1 MYQALIT
8 VRHGVKLPR
17 LLLEHVQF
25 WTGKK
30 IFKRHAHHSLVLATP
45 DNAILEYKT
54 LFTRFCPE
62 AHIGHQDYEPR
73 TCKDLKS
80 GSRND
85 LHVWTRG
92 FVVHFVAPVDCFR
105 RFHLYDRV
113 GNPLLTHNDRLK
125 IPKIPAMLELCIQE
139 GFDLKEIG
147 LLDKAKGLPYIH
159 GCRADHR
166 IWAIEPSWC

>member
-1 MYQALIT
+1 M
-8 VRHGVKLPR
+8 
-17 LLLEHVQF
+17 
-25 WTGKK
+25 
-30 IFKRHAHHSLVLATP
+30 LATP

-147 LLDKAKGLPYIH
+147 MLDKAKGSPYIH

-166 IWAIEPSWC
+166 I